1 VGHSSDEPTF
11 TFQILL
17 PITAPWQNPSVWPW
31 EGRLPLPLFARA
43 HVAPRAAPQHPVPIH
58 STSTEHVPPMAMG
71 LHQDHQDPDL
81 SFTSLN
87 PTTLRC
93 SAF

>member
-1 VGHSSDEPTF
+1 
-11 TFQILL
+11 
-17 PITAPWQNPSVWPW
+17 
-31 EGRLPLPLFARA
+31 
-43 HVAPRAAPQHPVPIH
+43 
-58 STSTEHVPPMAMG
+58 MAMG